1 MVTKEDCIYEE
12 LFELLTCHRDAPC
25 LHLEQT
31 NKPFSQ
37 HNVNLYK
44 IPEIKQPDPKES
56 HAPYP
61 WKEHPGSTNAVVV
74 ALEKPPQTASTTAI
88 QRPDISKPLAR
99 FMDEGQALG
108 TIEFQTPKP
117 NLSAGAVLQ
126 HAIRRMEALFSKEEP
141 LIFKVG
147 WTHDPIWQWGNTM
160 YGYKFARDCW
170 AGMVVLF
177 ASHEPHGPAFLEAAL
192 IDRYQS
198 NLDRIEPEIL
208 HMILN

>member
-1 MVTKEDCIYEE
+1 
-12 LFELLTCHRDAPC
+12 
-25 LHLEQT
+25 
-31 NKPFSQ
+31 
-37 HNVNLYK
+37 
-44 IPEIKQPDPKES
+44 
-56 HAPYP
+56 
-61 WKEHPGSTNAVVV
+61 
-74 ALEKPPQTASTTAI
+74 
-88 QRPDISKPLAR
+88 
-99 FMDEGQALG
+99 MDEGQALG

-147 WTHDPIWQWGNTM
+147 WTHDPIWRWGNTM
-160 YGYKFARDCW
+160 YGYKFDRDCW